1 MSLHHEPMRVAGVD
15 EAGRGPLAGPVV
27 AAACI
32 LPPDFDLPGLTDSK
46 RLSPEARERLFEAIR
61 VQALDFAL
69 AVVPPRII
77 DALNIREA
85 SFHAMRVAVARLRV
99 RPDLVI
105 VDGEPVPDLG
115 VPQIAK
121 VRADLTEPVVSA
133 ASILAK
139 VVRDRIMVG
148 LDRRFPGYNFA
159 RHKGYPTRAHREAL
173 RRLGPSPIHRKSYRP
188 VRELL

>member
-1 MSLHHEPMRVAGVD
+1 MRVAGVD

-27 AAACI
+27 AAACV

-46 RLSPEARERLFEAIR
+46 KLSPAARERLFQAIR
-61 VQALDFAL
+61 AQALDFAV
-69 AVVPPRII
+69 AVVPPEII
-77 DALNIREA
+77 DLLNIREA

-99 RPDLVI
+99 RPDLVL

-115 VPQIAK
+115 VPQRAK
-121 VRADLTEPVVSA
+121 PKADLTEPVVSA

-139 VVRDRIMVG
+139 VIRDRIMVM
-148 LDRRFPGYNFA
+148 LDRRYPGYGFA

-173 RRLGPSPIHRKSYRP
+173 RLLGPSPVHRRSYRP
-188 VRELL
+188 VQEALGG